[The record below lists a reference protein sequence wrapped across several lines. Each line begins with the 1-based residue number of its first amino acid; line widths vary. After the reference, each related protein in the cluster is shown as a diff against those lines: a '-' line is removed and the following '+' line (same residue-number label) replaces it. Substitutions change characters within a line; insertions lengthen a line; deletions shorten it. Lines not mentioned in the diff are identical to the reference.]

1 MYVVESTP
9 DLPDL
14 SAGSGNASPPEIYHR
29 AHRPAD
35 GSLTRSEWLLDR
47 RCRVPRGARPAA
59 VLHQVRDR
67 PWDGRV
73 RCYTLNPD
81 EIDLLRAELLEADP
95 GEVPDPDLLSDAR
108 AAGLVLRSNLYRPD
122 DVTPID
128 RLTQAEAA
136 DVLARRYWLVGSSPD
151 QHIVAE
157 AVSGRE
163 LRTRTL
169 TRPGRPEI
177 TPHRNGRAFQGV
189 RAGTS
194 SRLIDFDADRHG
206 GTVPLGEHVRRV
218 RHLVGELQQRHP
230 EMRPHVTNVNPGNA
244 SCHVL
249 AYAPRQWLVERVAGW
264 VAALRAEFPWLEEWK
279 VYPVDLPQVYL
290 PLRLDKATVI
300 DGPLARARHR
310 RKEGGKMRGVDG
322 HDWAAY
328 LDWVESDRPCDL
340 DVVEGALRR
349 ATVGDRAA
357 VARALSGRSKGSLSG
372 RHRGRE
378 RQLQVDFWEGRL
390 VPPEGESGRLITFA
404 LRYLVVAEEFS
415 ALGAAEWVMEA
426 VDRLPDSS
434 FILRLGR
441 RGGRGDLRK
450 SLLRS
455 ARRFERDN
463 GHQPDPAGSTAKLL
477 AVKAAW
483 DRIGF
488 VLSDP
493 STWHTAPEA
502 PPRRPLVWD
511 GRLAALV
518 PALAAAARCPEEKA
532 RELAEEVATHV
543 ATRAGELGYGY
554 LAWIL
559 KRVELKSYED
569 MRTRVMKCLKGAGF
583 LILLKNG
590 VRTARV
596 SRGSVYMLGDM
607 VQFADDTAGVTSRAA
622 GPLGARAGGRPRP
635 TSAAPPGEGGLQQMA
650 QEVNSTPVPPSTGGH
665 LYYHTFSVPQPPACG
680 LRYDPARIRQ
690 EVRRLTSAPKRRRPR
705 RVDVDAAA

>member
-9 DLPDL
+9 DLSGL
-14 SAGSGNASPPEIYHR
+14 SAGSGDAFPPEIYHR

-35 GSLTRSEWLLDR
+35 GSKTRSEWLLDH
-47 RCRVPRGARPAA
+47 RCRVPRRARPVAI
-59 VLHQVRDR
+59 LHQVLDR
-67 PWDGRV
+67 PCDGRV
-73 RCYTLNPD
+73 RCYTLNPE
-81 EIDLLRAELLEADP
+81 EIELLRDELLAAEP
-95 GEVPDPDLLSDAR
+95 GEVPDRDLLAGAR
-108 AAGLVLRSNLYRPD
+108 AAGLVLRSYLYPPD
-122 DVTPID
+122 DVITID

-136 DVLARRYWLVGSSPD
+136 DILARRYWLTGSSPD

-194 SRLIDFDADRHG
+194 SRLIDFDADRHR
-206 GTVPLGEHVRRV
+206 GTVPLDEHVRRV
-218 RHLVGELQQRHP
+218 RLLLGELQRRHP

-249 AYAPRQWLVERVAGW
+249 AYAPRLWSVERVAGW
-264 VAALRAEFPWLEEWK
+264 VAELRAEFPWLEEWK
-279 VYPVDLPQVYL
+279 VYPADLPQVYL

-300 DGPLARARHR
+300 DGLLARARHR
-310 RKEGGKMRGVDG
+310 RKEGGRMRSVDG
-322 HDWAAY
+322 HDWVVY
-328 LDWVESDRPCDL
+328 LDWLESDRPCDP
-340 DVVEGALRR
+340 DAVEKALRR
-349 ATVGDRAA
+349 ATVADRAV
-357 VARALSGRSKGSLSG
+357 VARTPSGQSNGFGGG

-415 ALGAAEWVMEA
+415 ALGAAGWVMDA

-441 RGGRGDLRK
+441 RGGRDDLRK

-455 ARRFERDN
+455 ARRLERDN

-488 VLSDP
+488 VLSDHA
-493 STWHTAPEA
+493 TWHTAPEA
-502 PPRRPLVWD
+502 PPRRSLVWD
-511 GRLAALV
+511 DRLAALL
-518 PALAAAARCPEEKA
+518 PALAAAARCGEEKA

-543 ATRAGELGYGY
+543 ATRAGELGYQY

-559 KRVELKSYED
+559 KRVGLKSYED
-569 MRTRVMKCLKGAGF
+569 MRTRVMKCLKGTGF
-583 LILLKNG
+583 LILLTNG

-596 SRGSVYMLGDM
+596 SRGSVYMLGEM
-607 VQFADDTAGVTSRAA
+607 VQFADETVCVTSRAR
-622 GPLGARAGGRPRP
+622 GLLGARAGDRPRP
-635 TSAAPPGEGGLQQMA
+635 TSAALPGDGGLQQMA
-650 QEVNSTPVPPSTGGH
+650 QEVNSTPAPPPTEEH

-680 LRYDPARIRQ
+680 LRFDLTRLRQ
-690 EVRRLTSAPKRRRPR
+690 EVRRLTSTPKRRRPR
-705 RVDVDAAA
+705 TPDVDEAA